1 MCFRVFEC
9 LTALHHGVDHIKNG
23 IFQHH
28 KASSIR
34 FTKPTIR
41 HLCHILLFLYPYITP
56 FPLHFFVHT
65 PQMFGEVI
73 RILAIDDEQD
83 ILRLIKKAL
92 RGQYQ
97 VDTVLSAPV
106 QNVADDLSEYN
117 RPWPRCLRSQICY
130 IHYFYI
136 VFPEKFRKHPLPR
149 NCPSGKRTIINRIHT
164 AGRTPGLQNYKF
176 RLLLP
181 HDF

>member
-56 FPLHFFVHT
+56 FPLHFFIYTPLFTQRNRRSASRSAYLFVSLSLCRIPDLTMNQTVSPDCFIYVATSHT
-65 PQMFGEVI
+65 LISLITVTSDHRSATSITF
-73 RILAIDDEQD
+73 ILFFRSSSANTPCPGI
-83 ILRLIKKAL
+83 
-92 RGQYQ
+92 
-97 VDTVLSAPV
+97 VL
-106 QNVADDLSEYN
+106 
-117 RPWPRCLRSQICY
+117 
-130 IHYFYI
+130 
-136 VFPEKFRKHPLPR
+136 PEKD
-149 NCPSGKRTIINRIHT
+149 PS
-164 AGRTPGLQNYKF
+164 
-176 RLLLP
+176 
-181 HDF
+181 